1 MHVVLMYVLPTLM
14 ECCSLRMLRHILPA
28 VCPTHKDA
36 SPVVQSAAI
45 YLAGHRI
52 VEGEANELH
61 AMGPACAGSSQANQ
75 LIVDLK
81 HHATNPPPATP
92 QAALASA
99 ESAKR

>member
-52 VEGEANELH
+52 LEGEADELH

-75 LIVDLK
+75 LILDFR